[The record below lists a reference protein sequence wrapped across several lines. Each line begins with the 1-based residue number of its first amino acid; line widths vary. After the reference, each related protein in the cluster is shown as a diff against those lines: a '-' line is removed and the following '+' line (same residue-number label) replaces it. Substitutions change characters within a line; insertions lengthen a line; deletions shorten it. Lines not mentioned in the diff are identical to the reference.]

1 MNRFEYL
8 ERRIADLEKEIDRLK
23 QQLNYSEVHSDD

>member
-8 ERRIADLEKEIDRLK
+8 ERRIADLEDEIDRLK
-23 QQLNYSEVHSDD
+23 QQLNYEEVHRE

>member
-8 ERRIADLEKEIDRLK
+8 ERRISDLEDEIDRLK
-23 QQLNYSEVHSDD
+23 EEMKYREVHHD

>member
-8 ERRIADLEKEIDRLK
+8 ERRIADLEEEIDRLK
-23 QQLNYSEVHSDD
+23 EEMNYREVHHD